1 MKLLFENWRRYL
13 KEDSMNELTLPFS
26 SQAKMDKE
34 MKKLEKEMVREEHAS
49 AWDKI
54 KQEIKETK
62 EASGL
67 AMKYFSEGLTEEE
80 KNALWEQIKD
90 VARGTT
96 LAAIFAV
103 PFGSVLLP
111 FVLKYTK
118 DVFLPSA
125 FRQKI
130 DTELTEIIKK
140 SVQLPI
146 RAMYLREGNTILVQL
161 LEEYDSETMDE
172 LNEWWKK
179 SNYSEKLQQKG
190 YNVRLAS
197 KNDITNESDTSLTKD
212 LL

>member
-13 KEDSMNELTLPFS
+13 KEDSINELTLPFS

-34 MKKLEKEMVREEHAS
+34 LKELEKEMTGKEHAS
-49 AWDKI
+49 AWAKI
-54 KQEIKETK
+54 KQEIEETK

-67 AMKYFSEGLTEEE
+67 AVKYFTKGLTENE
-80 KNALWEQIKD
+80 KKALWEQIKD
-90 VARGTT
+90 IARGTS
-96 LAAIFAV
+96 LAVIFLA
-103 PFGSVLLP
+103 PLGSALLP

-118 DVFLPSA
+118 DALLPSA

-130 DTELTEIIKK
+130 DTELTEIIKN

-197 KNDITNESDTSLTKD
+197 KNDITSESDTSLTKD